1 MQTGE
6 AFTVDLRTALDSAAR
21 YVVDMQTASGAWCDF
36 HLGVGLS
43 DAWTTAYIGT
53 CLLEAERSIGGCER
67 RYVRA
72 ALDRGA
78 AFLQASQRRDGS
90 WAYNGHVPPDCDSTS
105 WATLFLAAMGSESHD
120 DASAALRSFA
130 RGDGGFA
137 TYNCAASAVPG
148 STSAWTSS
156 HPDVTPVA
164 LRALGENHLG
174 REATIDYILTARDG
188 DGLWNSYWY
197 RTALYSTLQNLIAL
211 HAAGRPV
218 QPPSTAVVARAVTRD
233 PFELALAI
241 EIAVRFPAGASASAF
256 ARESAAALLASQSR
270 DGWWAADPLLR
281 VTNETTERPWNVP
294 GDTGGALYRDDYFL
308 FTTATVTRALSY
320 VLEARLAG
328 KEADVE
334 LLRV

>member
-164 LRALGENHLG
+164 LRALESPGAQSDHRLYPDRARRRRPLELVLVPDGALFDAAKPDRAARG
-174 REATIDYILTARDG
+174 RSTRATAVDGGGRTRGDPRSVRTCACDRNRRPLSRRRFRVGLRTRVGGGAARVPITRRLVGRRSAPARHERND
-188 DGLWNSYWY
+188 
-197 RTALYSTLQNLIAL
+197 RTALERSGRYGRRTL
-211 HAAGRPV
+211 P
-218 QPPSTAVVARAVTRD
+218 
-233 PFELALAI
+233 
-241 EIAVRFPAGASASAF
+241 
-256 ARESAAALLASQSR
+256 
-270 DGWWAADPLLR
+270 
-281 VTNETTERPWNVP
+281 
-294 GDTGGALYRDDYFL
+294 
-308 FTTATVTRALSY
+308 
-320 VLEARLAG
+320 
-328 KEADVE
+328 
-334 LLRV
+334 